1 MSVQA
6 IDKTKQDQT
15 VTAQTSD
22 STQTTDSTEESKF
35 EALMLSILKIGK
47 AKEVSEEDLFAGL
60 IRERIQTLKGDD
72 AAQKYD
78 AAFEREKTA
87 TRRADGRYQ
96 IEDAARAALV
106 DLQNDSTL
114 TVDEADSIHSQAFA
128 GAQLDNNLNA
138 LYDGFG
144 GPNDPTRAVMVAE
157 QALQSA
163 KAMIDKFTAGT
174 ETPTA
179 RAAASTR
186 SNTVH
191 SGVGATLGS
200 TTVSGTVGTDG
211 ETYTPTGTVMDGPD
225 GFLYK
230 PVSSQDGKLAVIMSS
245 ALAPLVEQVRLV
257 SRAGDVLEQGR
268 DMGIGE
274 GARRNFR
281 FSKQGS
287 AYPND
292 LYVEALLTDG
302 TTRKF
307 LIPDSS
313 QRYD

>member
-1 MSVQA
+1 MTVQA

-15 VTAQTSD
+15 VTAS
-22 STQTTDSTEESKF
+22 SSSTTDATSGTEESKF
-35 EALMLSILKIGK
+35 EALMLSILKVGK

-60 IRERIQTLKGDD
+60 IRERIETLKGSES
-72 AAQKYD
+72 AQKYD
-78 AAFEREKTA
+78 AAFEREKAA
-87 TRRADGRYQ
+87 TRRADGRFQ

-128 GAQLDNNLNA
+128 GAQLDDNLNA

-163 KAMIDKFTAGT
+163 KSMIDKFTAGT

-179 RAAASTR
+179 RSAASTR
-186 SNTVH
+186 SNGVPTGSGSALSTV
-191 SGVGATLGS
+191 TNP
-200 TTVSGTVGTDG
+200 GTVGADG
-211 ETYTPTGTVMDGPD
+211 EIYTPTGSVMDGPD

-230 PVSSQDGKLAVIMSS
+230 PVSSHDGKLAVIMSS
-245 ALAPLVEQVRLV
+245 ALAPLVEQVQLV
-257 SRAGDVLEQGR
+257 TSSGDVLEQGR

-281 FSKQGS
+281 FSKQGG